1 MEASE
6 NLARSRHCEEAR
18 LLLSQVFSF
27 SLLGML
33 FRGKTGCF
41 LTTLVL
47 KIQPKIFVLIQ
58 LMARGSAF
66 GNFGLVFQC

>member
-1 MEASE
+1 
-6 NLARSRHCEEAR
+6 
-18 LLLSQVFSF
+18 
-27 SLLGML
+27 ML

>member
-18 LLLSQVFSF
+18 LLLSQVF

>member
-27 SLLGML
+27 FIIGHAVSRQNRM
-33 FRGKTGCF
+33 F
-41 LTTLVL
+41 LNNACVENLAQD
-47 KIQPKIFVLIQ
+47 ICINP

>member
-27 SLLGML
+27 LGML